1 VAAARR
7 AFGRFD
13 AGLNVA
19 SLHKGKLYPDGPPAR
34 GAGADRA
41 TMVAA
46 ARRRARG
53 ERGAH
58 DIGSVID
65 TS

>member
-1 VAAARR
+1 MAAARR
-7 AFGRFD
+7 VFGRFD

-19 SLHKGKLYPDGPPAR
+19 SLHNGKLYPDGPPAR
-34 GAGADRA
+34 GAHPDWPA
-41 TMVAA
+41 TVAA